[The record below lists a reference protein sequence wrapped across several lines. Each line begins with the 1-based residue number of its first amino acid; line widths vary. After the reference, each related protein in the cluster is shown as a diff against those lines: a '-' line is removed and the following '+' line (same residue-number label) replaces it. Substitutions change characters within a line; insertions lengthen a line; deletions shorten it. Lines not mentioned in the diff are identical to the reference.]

1 MYHSVTFGNKNTWDN
16 WHIVPSSRP
25 VFNPPK
31 QKVNTLDI
39 QGGNGII
46 DLSESLTGYPVYNNR
61 EGSFEFI
68 VMNDYKPW
76 QETYSDIA
84 DYLHGQ
90 KMRAVLEDD
99 PQYYY
104 EGRFS
109 VNSWKS
115 DKDWSKITIDYNV
128 SPYKMRK
135 VDSKE
140 VVTLEDGTVTRTY
153 TSKFYGKAP
162 VCPTFDVQ
170 LDSGTAFAVRFQN
183 TDLHLSVSKEFRNG
197 TIQFPEMIFYGSEV
211 KIYFLVPQSVS
222 GTVTITC
229 PYGRL

>member
-1 MYHSVTFGNKNTWDN
+1 MYHSVTFGNKHTWDN
-16 WHIVPSSRP
+16 WHIAPSSRP
-25 VFNPPK
+25 VFNPPR

-39 QGGNGII
+39 QGGNGMI

-84 DYLHGQ
+84 DYIHGQ

-135 VDSKE
+135 VDS
-140 VVTLEDGTVTRTY
+140 
-153 TSKFYGKAP
+153 
-162 VCPTFDVQ
+162 
-170 LDSGTAFAVRFQN
+170 
-183 TDLHLSVSKEFRNG
+183 
-197 TIQFPEMIFYGSEV
+197 
-211 KIYFLVPQSVS
+211 
-222 GTVTITC
+222 
-229 PYGRL
+229 

>member
-84 DYLHGQ
+84 DYIHGQ

-128 SPYKMRK
+128 SPY
-135 VDSKE
+135 
-140 VVTLEDGTVTRTY
+140 
-153 TSKFYGKAP
+153 TSQFYGKAP

-170 LDSGTAFAVRFQN
+170 LDSGTAFSVRFQN

-197 TIQFPEMIFYGSEV
+197 TMQFPEMIFYGSEV
-211 KIYFLVPQSVS
+211 KMYFLVPSSVS
-222 GTVTITC
+222 GTVTVTC

>member
-84 DYLHGQ
+84 DYIHGQ

-115 DKDWSKITIDYNV
+115 DKDWSKITID
-128 SPYKMRK
+128 
-135 VDSKE
+135 
-140 VVTLEDGTVTRTY
+140 
-153 TSKFYGKAP
+153 GKAP

-170 LDSGTAFAVRFQN
+170 LDSGTAFSVRFQN

-197 TIQFPEMIFYGSEV
+197 TMQFPEMIFYGSEV
-211 KIYFLVPQSVS
+211 KMYFLVPSSVS
-222 GTVTITC
+222 GTVTVTC

>member
-1 MYHSVTFGNKNTWDN
+1 M
-16 WHIVPSSRP
+16 
-25 VFNPPK
+25 
-31 QKVNTLDI
+31 
-39 QGGNGII
+39 
-46 DLSESLTGYPVYNNR
+46 
-61 EGSFEFI
+61 
-68 VMNDYKPW
+68 VMNGYKPW
-76 QETYSDIA
+76 LETYYDIA
-84 DYLHGQ
+84 DYIHGQ

-99 PQYYY
+99 PHYYY

-211 KIYFLVPQSVS
+211 KIYFLVPPSVS

>member
-25 VFNPPK
+25 VFEPPK
-31 QKVNTLDI
+31 QKTNILDI
-39 QGGNGII
+39 QGGNGVI
-46 DLSESLTGYPVYNNR
+46 DLSEALTGYPVYNNR

-68 VMNDYKPW
+68 VMNDYGEW
-76 QETYSDIA
+76 HERYSDIS

-90 KMRAVLEDD
+90 KMQAVLEDD
-99 PQYYY
+99 PYYYY

-128 SPYKMRK
+128 SPYKTRK

-140 VVTLEDGTVTRTY
+140 VITLTSGTVSREY

-162 VCPTFDVQ
+162 VCPTFNVQ
-170 LDSGTAFAVRFQN
+170 LQTGNSLGVQFSNSR
-183 TDLHLSVSKEFRNG
+183 LRLYVSKELSNG
-197 TIQFPEMIFYGSEV
+197 ETQIPEIIFYGDRV
-211 KIYFLVPQSVS
+211 NLYFLVPQSTS
-222 GTVTITC
+222 GIVTVTC